1 MSTATSPF
9 KPAPAREEQP
19 EPAGGPGALRS
30 GLREMGDLAAFMGTS
45 LKGLPKSTL
54 YLSEGLRQAAILIKG
69 TSLLL
74 LVMNM
79 FLGITVTS
87 FAFFVLRPLG
97 ATDFVGFFSGYI
109 SPRHTG
115 PQMFGL
121 VFAAKV
127 CSGMAAEIGAMKV
140 QQEID
145 ALRVEGI
152 DPTHYIVGTRL
163 IGVIIFVPIATAITL
178 IGQFLGDYLN
188 TVLVLQ
194 AVPAEL
200 LERLQWY
207 SQSGFDQVVA
217 LSTIMF
223 MAIPCTLVGCFYGL
237 RTQGGPVA
245 VGESVARSLLINIP
259 LVNIL
264 PGTMALLVYGNNL
277 HIPIGG

>member
-1 MSTATSPF
+1 MGVS
-9 KPAPAREEQP
+9 
-19 EPAGGPGALRS
+19 LR
-30 GLREMGDLAAFMGTS
+30 
-45 LKGLPKSTL
+45 GLPRSTL
-54 YLSEGLRQAAILIKG
+54 YLSEGLRQAAILIRG

-127 CSGMAAEIGAMKV
+127 CAGMAAEIGAMKV

-163 IGVIIFVPIATAITL
+163 IGVLIFVPIGTAITL

-207 SQSGFDQVVA
+207 SQSSFDQGVA
-217 LSTIMF
+217 LLTILF
-223 MAIPCTLVGCFYGL
+223 MAVPCTLVGCFYGL

-264 PGTMALLVYGNNL
+264 PGTMALLVYGDNL
-277 HIPIGG
+277 RIPIGG